1 MEDCRD
7 ICTSL
12 GLKALKLS
20 IPRAVRAGHSV
31 TLGCEYDLD
40 EAQLYSVKW
49 YREQEE
55 FFRYV
60 PKEEPPTRVF
70 TTSGLQVDIS
80 VSNANSVTLLSVNRD
95 ISGQF
100 QCEVSADAPLFHTQS
115 MSALMTVVDKHNEF
129 ELNEFVRRIF
139 HFHTLNHLCLVAD
152 TQLIAAESPIRLT
165 LNETVTPHTNPGYS
179 FPVVPAGVPLVTVDK
194 TGLEQGRPL
203 IADCHAPP
211 SHPAANITF
220 FVNDEKVPGY
230 TSEWTTSGSDQLDQK
245 SARLELTGVG
255 GSWDPLRITCEA
267 SLFKLYHAKSVEVQV
282 RPDTPQPASVLL
294 METSSNIIS
303 IYFEHFSRA
312 AVYLVRH
319 TGLVGVDLAEGVP
332 TRL

>member
-1 MEDCRD
+1 MLEEIDSIFSTGFFVTKPEPSSRFGRFYSKAFEQSAHFRSAQKNDLWKIGEVD
-7 ICTSL
+7 ICASL

-115 MSALMTVVDKHNEF
+115 MSALMTVV
-129 ELNEFVRRIF
+129 ELVEAVSERFRPMWAQKLQKE
-139 HFHTLNHLCLVAD
+139 TLD
-152 TQLIAAESPIRLT
+152 YI
-165 LNETVTPHTNPGYS
+165 
-179 FPVVPAGVPLVTVDK
+179 
-194 TGLEQGRPL
+194 
-203 IADCHAPP
+203 
-211 SHPAANITF
+211 
-220 FVNDEKVPGY
+220 
-230 TSEWTTSGSDQLDQK
+230 
-245 SARLELTGVG
+245 
-255 GSWDPLRITCEA
+255 
-267 SLFKLYHAKSVEVQV
+267 
-282 RPDTPQPASVLL
+282 
-294 METSSNIIS
+294 
-303 IYFEHFSRA
+303 
-312 AVYLVRH
+312 
-319 TGLVGVDLAEGVP
+319 
-332 TRL
+332 